1 MATETS
7 CPYCGE
13 PYLNFGDDDEVVE
26 MWIDGFKSGSFAIAV
41 DPPYAWSIP
50 INYCPFCGGE
60 VFAREVII
68 IGGTEEFEIRHRDED
83 AAYRDSC
90 PMVVGLYPDEGEL
103 VAAWNY
109 SK

>member
-1 MATETS
+1 MTTETS

-50 INYCPFCGGE
+50 INYCPFCGRD
-60 VFAREVII
+60 FNK
-68 IGGTEEFEIRHRDED
+68 EE
-83 AAYRDSC
+83 
-90 PMVVGLYPDEGEL
+90 
-103 VAAWNY
+103 
-109 SK
+109 K